1 MKIASQLPGGDK
13 MDKMERKLTLLPDA
27 LKEFEVL
34 LKKQPDVPDSLPV
47 FNQFIKYFLRTKTG
61 GEPLPSVEVMT
72 IIRNEKPNVFYLLR
86 KQSKTNVVMNMLTNV
101 EMDLE
106 EAKNSLDRLKRK
118 IG

>member
-13 MDKMERKLTLLPDA
+13 MDKLERKLTLLPDA
-27 LKEFEVL
+27 LKEFDVL
-34 LKKQPDVPDSLPV
+34 LKKQPDVPASLPV
-47 FNQFIKYFLRTKTG
+47 FNQFIRYFLRTKTG

-72 IIRNEKPNVFYLLR
+72 IIRNEKPNVFSLMR
-86 KQSKTNVVMNMLTNV
+86 RQSKSNAVMNMLTNL

-106 EAKNSLDRLKRK
+106 EAENRLERLKRK